1 METSR
6 TTRRRTTFTP
16 RDTRVSATTAAATL
30 GHTWVMNSNTVV
42 HTQFTVAHQL
52 ANIATDFP
60 LTTADLGVDLKPN
73 GNHIDI
79 SMVGSGVSFNAPLHA
94 IRFGRGSLELLHD
107 WTKSRGNHSLVWGMS
122 AVRKRFNNNT
132 LFHSSGQFQFD
143 GHATSFGN
151 DEGFDRA
158 DFMLGA
164 FSFFT
169 QNSGELEQRR
179 GTQTGWYFGDTW
191 KVRPGLTLTFGI
203 RYEPYGLF
211 ADKLDRNQTFDLA
224 ANAGRHPFD
233 RFQEC
238 VAGPVLSRR
247 QTAVRIRRRRHV
259 RERRSPIRTNNNL
272 APRVGFAWDP
282 FKNGKTSLRG
292 GYAIFYDEPSLNAQN
307 DANNVTPFSYN
318 VEYHDGSFDKPFL
331 GREKEN
337 IFPVSAA
344 NHDVPFP
351 TPLYVIVLDKKFITP
366 YTQNWSLTLEREV
379 LPSTL
384 VRLGYVGTK
393 ATHLKTEYDQNPPI
407 YDPSLSLT
415 QNRANIDDRRP
426 IKDFR
431 HHIAM
436 DARLEFELSRAPG
449 LRGQALQQQLYGQRF
464 LHLVKEP
471 GLRVEQ
477 RVRWKPRRHQSVQF
491 LFLPR
496 EFRLHENAP
505 FRQFLRV
512 GSAQTQGIAESRRDP
527 G

>member
-1 METSR
+1 
-6 TTRRRTTFTP
+6 
-16 RDTRVSATTAAATL
+16 
-30 GHTWVMNSNTVV
+30 
-42 HTQFTVAHQL
+42 
-52 ANIATDFP
+52 
-60 LTTADLGVDLKPN
+60 
-73 GNHIDI
+73 
-79 SMVGSGVSFNAPLHA
+79 MVGSGVSFSAPLHA

-107 WTKSRGNHSLVWGMS
+107 WTKSKGNHSLVWGTS
-122 AVRKRFNNNT
+122 IVRKRFNNNT

-169 QNSGELEQRR
+169 QNSGEVEQRR

-191 KVRPGLTLTFGI
+191 KVRPGLTLTYGI

-211 ADKLDRNQTFDLA
+211 SDKVDRNQTFDLA
-224 ANAGRHPFD
+224 ANQAG
-233 RFQEC
+233 
-238 VAGPVLSRR
+238 
-247 QTAVRIRRRRHV
+247 IRSTVFKNALPGLFYHGDKRPSGYGGGDTFGNV
-259 RERRSPIRTNNNL
+259 VTDPDNNNL
-272 APRVGFAWDP
+272 APRIGFAWDP
-282 FKNGKTSLRG
+282 FRNGKTSLRG
-292 GYAIFYDEPSLNAQN
+292 GYAIFYDAPSLNAQN

-351 TPLYVIVLDKKFITP
+351 TPLFVIVLDKKFITP

-407 YDPSLSLT
+407 YDPKLSLT

-426 IKDFR
+426 DQGFP
-431 HHIAM
+431 HHFAV
-436 DARLEFELSRAPG
+436 DARFEFELPRAPG
-449 LRGQALQQQLYGQRF
+449 VRGQAL
-464 LHLVKEP
+464 
-471 GLRVEQ
+471 
-477 RVRWKPRRHQSVQF
+477 
-491 LFLPR
+491 
-496 EFRLHENAP
+496 
-505 FRQFLRV
+505 
-512 GSAQTQGIAESRRDP
+512 
-527 G
+527 

>member
-1 METSR
+1 MASFAIPYP
-6 TTRRRTTFTP
+6 RRTTVCKASANSTTYIAPSHSFVFRAFESDGNQP
-16 RDTRVSATTAAATL
+16 YHSPPDNIHAARYSGFRDNRSATL
-30 GHTWVMNSNTVV
+30 GHTWVMNATTVV
-42 HTQFTVAHQL
+42 HTQFTAAHQL

-79 SMVGSGVSFNAPLHA
+79 TMVGSGVSFSAPLHA

-107 WTKSRGNHSLVWGMS
+107 WTKSKGNHSLVWGMS
-122 AVRKRFNNNT
+122 IVRKRFNNNT

-143 GHATSFGN
+143 GHVTSFGN

-169 QNSGELEQRR
+169 QNSGEVEQRR

-211 ADKLDRNQTFDLA
+211 SDKLDRNQTFDLA
-224 ANAGRHPFD
+224 ANRAG
-233 RFQEC
+233 
-238 VAGPVLSRR
+238 
-247 QTAVRIRRRRHV
+247 IRSTVFKNALPGLFYHGDKRPSGYGGGDTFGNV
-259 RERRSPIRTNNNL
+259 VTDPDNNNL
-272 APRVGFAWDP
+272 APRIGFAWDP
-282 FKNGKTSLRG
+282 FKNGKTSMRG

-351 TPLYVIVLDKKFITP
+351 TPLFVIVLDKKFITP

-407 YDPSLSLT
+407 YDPKLSLT

-426 IKDFR
+426 DQGFP
-431 HHIAM
+431 HHLAV
-436 DARLEFELSRAPG
+436 DARFEFELPRAPG
-449 LRGQALQQQLYGQRF
+449 VGGQALQPGLYGQRF
-464 LHLVKEP
+464 LHLVEEP
-471 GLRVEQ
+471 GLRIEQ
-477 RVRWKPRRHQSVQF
+477 RVWRQPRRQ
-491 LFLPR
+491 
-496 EFRLHENAP
+496 
-505 FRQFLRV
+505 
-512 GSAQTQGIAESRRDP
+512 
-527 G
+527 